1 MFSSNWLYNV
11 FLKSCF
17 GSGLPPLVVPVR
29 ANDDANR
36 GRTTFARS
44 FQQMKAGS
52 IRQFNIAQQ
61 QIEIILLAELLCLLR
76 GMGHLHLMPVPSEHP

>member
-1 MFSSNWLYNV
+1 MFSSNRLYNV

-17 GSGLPPLVVPVR
+17 GSRLPPLVVSVR

-36 GRTTFARS
+36 GGTAFARS

-61 QIEIILLAELLCLLR
+61 QIEILLLAKFFGVLD
-76 GMGHLHLMPVPSEHP
+76 GMGHLHLMPVPSEYP